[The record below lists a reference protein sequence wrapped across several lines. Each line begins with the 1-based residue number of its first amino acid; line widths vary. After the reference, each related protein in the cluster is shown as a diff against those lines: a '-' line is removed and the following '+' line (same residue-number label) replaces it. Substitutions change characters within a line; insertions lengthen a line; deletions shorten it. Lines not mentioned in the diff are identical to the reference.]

1 MARYC
6 LAMRVLFVVLRV
18 AVAVAVV
25 AAIAAQLNQ
34 SLANWTAAGVTNLAL
49 SVVNFFSFFTV
60 ESNVLTVVVC
70 LVGAFFLIAR
80 KSGDDPVWFNG
91 LRAAVA
97 TYMVVTG
104 IVYNLL
110 LRGIE
115 LPQGT
120 TVPWSNEVLHVVAP
134 LWMLIDWLLAPGRR
148 ELPWKAIL
156 GIVAF
161 PLVWVVYTLA
171 RGPLTPDEMRA
182 ESFWYPYPFLN
193 PNLSENGYLSVAFY
207 VLLIAVVIG
216 LTAAGVVRVSKRRAA
231 FAE

>member
-1 MARYC
+1 
-6 LAMRVLFVVLRV
+6 MRALFAVLRI

-25 AAIAAQLNQ
+25 LAIAAQLSQ
-34 SLANWTAAGVTNLAL
+34 SVSNWTAAGVTNLAL
-49 SVVNFFSFFTV
+49 SVTNFFSFFTI

-70 LVGAFFLIAR
+70 LVGAFFLITR
-80 KSGDDPVWFNG
+80 KGGEDPGWFTG
-91 LRAAVA
+91 LRAGVA

-134 LWMLIDWLLAPGRR
+134 VWMLLDWLLVPGRTR
-148 ELPWKAIL
+148 LAWKAIW

-161 PLVWVVYTLA
+161 PLVWVVYTLV
-171 RGPLTPDEMRA
+171 RGPITPDEMQDRP
-182 ESFWYPYPFLN
+182 FWYPYPFLN
-193 PNLSENGYLSVAFY
+193 PNLSENGYLSVTFY
-207 VLLIAVVIG
+207 VILIAVVIG
-216 LTAAGVVRVSKRRAA
+216 LTAAGVVWVSRRGRTAVAA
-231 FAE
+231 